1 MIEGVI
7 SFKGEGSGRRVGLFG
22 GTFNPIHLGH
32 LRGAEEVREHG
43 GLDEVIFIPA
53 ALPPHKNTRHILEG
67 HHRLEMVRLAT
78 KSNPHFSVS
87 AVELERPGKS
97 FSIDTLRYFREGYED
112 SFYFILGHD
121 AFLEIET
128 WKDYRSLFSLCHFIV
143 MTGADLG
150 VLPPDD
156 QLPRVLVPDFRY
168 APEAPCWIHGSGHTL
183 RFQEIH
189 FLDISST
196 RIRDLLEKG
205 QSAKYLMEAEVEGYI
220 ERNRLYRKGAGTGIL
235 DGGV

>member
-1 MIEGVI
+1 MVTQ
-7 SFKGEGSGRRVGLFG
+7 RRRIGLFG

-32 LRGAEEVREHG
+32 LRGAEEVREQG

-53 ALPPHKNTRHILEG
+53 ALPPHKNTSHIVDG
-67 HHRLEMVRLAT
+67 RHRLEMARLAT

-97 FSIDTLRYFREGYED
+97 FSIDTLRYFRETYED
-112 SFYFILGHD
+112 DLHFIVGQD

-128 WKDYRSLFSLCHFIV
+128 WKDYQSLFSLSHFIV
-143 MTGADLG
+143 MTGVGLG
-150 VLPPDD
+150 GD
-156 QLPRVLVPDFRY
+156 QLPRALVQDFRY
-168 APEAPCWIHGSGHTL
+168 APEARYWIHRSDNTL

-196 RIRDLLEKG
+196 RIRALLERG
-205 QSAKYLMEAEVEGYI
+205 RSAKYLVEAEVEAYI
-220 ERNRLYRKGAGTGIL
+220 ERNGLYRISSP
-235 DGGV
+235 